1 MKEIIKKSFLAFLKN
16 HGVFIDN
23 GEGTHTI
30 RCMLNEDLCDIYKV
44 AQEQGCED
52 WINVF
57 IEVRDE
63 LLDNKEV
70 LSVMINDN
78 LFLYLLPEDKSNLFD
93 NLFNY

>member
-1 MKEIIKKSFLAFLKN
+1 MKEIIKKSFITFLKT
-16 HGVFIDN
+16 HGVFVDD
-23 GEGTHTI
+23 GEGTYTI
-30 RCMLNEDLCDIYKV
+30 KCMLNENLGNICKV

-52 WINVF
+52 WLNVF

-70 LSVMINDN
+70 LSVMINDDI
-78 LFLYLLPEDKSNLFD
+78 FLYLLPEDKY